1 MDITIPLVV
10 FSSTQNF
17 DNIMQQSY
25 YTAKRLPKSMHY
37 IQKSIKDWIVKSLQ
51 ESILL
56 CDFSDFI
63 EAFDCIDSF
72 TIQPQSDYNM
82 ILDQI
87 SLW

>member
-1 MDITIPLVV
+1 MCSVQGMEV
-10 FSSTQNF
+10 CA
-17 DNIMQQSY
+17 Y

-37 IQKSIKDWIVKSLQ
+37 IKKSVKDIIVQSLR

-63 EAFDCIDSF
+63 EAFDFIDGF
-72 TIQPQSDYNM
+72 TIQSQSDYNM

-87 SLW
+87 SLC